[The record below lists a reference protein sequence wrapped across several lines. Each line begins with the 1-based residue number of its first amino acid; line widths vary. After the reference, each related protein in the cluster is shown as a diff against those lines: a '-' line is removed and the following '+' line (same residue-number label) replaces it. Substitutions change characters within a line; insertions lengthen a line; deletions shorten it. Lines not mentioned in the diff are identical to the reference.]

1 MATAQFNSLSLGTH
15 TIYVNGEDAAGNW
28 SGLASTTFV
37 VQTATDYWTGQ
48 SASTGGNDNWSNAG
62 NWSMNADPGAGDIA
76 EFISS
81 YSKDGTAI
89 MDIATTVAGLDIDST
104 WGGTLTVSNA
114 LSING
119 NLTLASGTINGN
131 GTISAAG
138 SGSEWSAGSLA
149 GALTNAGTLTISG
162 SSGLSLSGTLTNN
175 GTILDTGPGT
185 ISCATGTQIN
195 NEQGATFNFQADASL
210 ENSNGA
216 TGTSFTNAGI
226 LEKSA
231 GSGNSLISVFVSNTG
246 TIAGD
251 SGTLQLTGGGSGMAS
266 TPSMRR
272 AEWFS

>member
-104 WGGTLTVSNA
+104 WGGRL
-114 LSING
+114 
-119 NLTLASGTINGN
+119 
-131 GTISAAG
+131 
-138 SGSEWSAGSLA
+138 
-149 GALTNAGTLTISG
+149 
-162 SSGLSLSGTLTNN
+162 
-175 GTILDTGPGT
+175 P
-185 ISCATGTQIN
+185 
-195 NEQGATFNFQADASL
+195 
-210 ENSNGA
+210 
-216 TGTSFTNAGI
+216 
-226 LEKSA
+226 
-231 GSGNSLISVFVSNTG
+231 
-246 TIAGD
+246 
-251 SGTLQLTGGGSGMAS
+251 
-266 TPSMRR
+266 
-272 AEWFS
+272 